1 MNRLIVTLTAVAI
14 VSGCS
19 SFPHRDKNPY
29 AKPQFYAKYLDT
41 GSVVD
46 RQIASTVEALRATPD
61 SAPLHNELG
70 QLLATKGFSKDAEQ
84 EFERSIDADKRF
96 YPAWYN
102 LGLIRASTGD
112 HHGSR
117 RAFAR
122 TLRYK
127 PGHGAALF
135 QMGLIE
141 ERRGQA
147 ANAIELYAK
156 AYRVDH
162 TLLDVSINPRVLDSK
177 LTHLALL
184 EMYPLAHAKQTM
196 FFDPTPAGY
205 IEPERGASPQTDPA
219 DIVTPTAPAT
229 DQGKQTPP
237 PGE

>member
-1 MNRLIVTLTAVAI
+1 MNRLIVTLTAAALLT
-14 VSGCS
+14 GCS
-19 SFPHRDKNPY
+19 SFPHRNDNSY
-29 AKPQFYAKYLDT
+29 AKPQFYAKYLDDS
-41 GSVVD
+41 SVVD
-46 RQIASTVEALRATPD
+46 RQITSTLEGLKADPG

-70 QLLATKGFSKDAEQ
+70 QLLVTKGFPKDAEQ
-84 EFERSIDADKRF
+84 EFERSIDADRRF
-96 YPAWYN
+96 FPAWYN
-102 LGLIRASTGD
+102 LGLIRASRGD
-112 HHGSR
+112 HYGSR

-122 TLRYK
+122 TLHYK

-141 ERRGQA
+141 EKRGQE

-156 AYRVDH
+156 AYRIDH
-162 TLLDVSINPRVLDSK
+162 TLLDVSVNPRVLDSK

-205 IEPERGASPQTDPA
+205 IAPERAASPQTDPA

-237 PGE
+237 PG